1 MMQTINPHGP
11 DRTAQIMS
19 RYRPI
24 APRPDS
30 LKPNSATDDGG
41 AAAAA
46 DHSGIRK
53 SPYLRTVWAH
63 LQARPTR
70 TRKRGRAASFS
81 PPSLKRARTCL
92 QGLIPPMAGN
102 LAASW
107 NFVPIN
113 CCLDTAVTTLA
124 ESVELPLLRD
134 SPLIPAAVEDKEKEK
149 EIDLNLSMASE
160 EPDLKVRP
168 AGVISPRPVRPV
180 GSTVVVEGI
189 SSEIRRLPAA
199 MGAEEVEEIVE
210 AEVLP
215 AIVSDSSN
223 KVRMCNAAYKEL
235 VGQPECGWLER
246 AGGGG
251 ACRRIGGGIWLRCNV
266 ERWLHGFSGWVR
278 IEWERDGLKRCVRA
292 SCEALKLEC
301 AAKDYQF
308 LWRFYGFKSGTEEDN
323 GPSAG
328 Q

>member
-1 MMQTINPHGP
+1 MMQTMTRHGP
-11 DRTAQIMS
+11 DRTAEIMS

-24 APRPDS
+24 APRPDT
-30 LKPNSATDDGG
+30 LKPNPSTDGGG
-41 AAAAA
+41 AAAAS
-46 DHSGIRK
+46 DHSGVRK

-70 TRKRGRAASFS
+70 TRKRSRAASFS

-92 QGLIPPMAGN
+92 QGLIPPPPAYHHLPNSPAGN
-102 LAASW
+102 LAA
-107 NFVPIN
+107 
-113 CCLDTAVTTLA
+113 
-124 ESVELPLLRD
+124 
-134 SPLIPAAVEDKEKEK
+134 
-149 EIDLNLSMASE
+149 
-160 EPDLKVRP
+160 
-168 AGVISPRPVRPV
+168 PVRPV

-189 SSEIRRLPAA
+189 SGEIRRLPAA
-199 MGAEEVEEIVE
+199 MGAAEVEEVVE

-223 KVRMCNAAYKEL
+223 KVRICNAAYKEL

-246 AGGGG
+246 AGGG

-301 AAKDYQF
+301 VAKDYQF
-308 LWRFYGFKSGTEEDN
+308 LWRFYGLKSGTEED
-323 GPSAG
+323 GPSAD
-328 Q
+328 QLAI